1 MILLQKTCLDFG
13 ENLNNICMW
22 IIAGASLSAFLINS
36 LYILNGK
43 KIDAPLVE
51 IDEKVIPCTY
61 KDTISGVGGH
71 VIVSAK
77 GMRFMPHRMNTRI
90 VNFECSFDDID
101 EMIIGKNKMIHNLLI
116 VKMHGK
122 EYRFLLEKNEREKLM
137 HMYQENRKNIY
148 E

>member
-1 MILLQKTCLDFG
+1 
-13 ENLNNICMW
+13 
-22 IIAGASLSAFLINS
+22 
-36 LYILNGK
+36 
-43 KIDAPLVE
+43 
-51 IDEKVIPCTY
+51 
-61 KDTISGVGGH
+61 
-71 VIVSAK
+71 
-77 GMRFMPHRMNTRI
+77 MPHRMNTRI

-116 VKMHGK
+116 VKMNGK